1 MTWESCNHS
10 VCLLQPP
17 PLVASNTRVRDAAAL
32 LRRIA
37 QSEGDGT
44 LASALFTEAA
54 ANANIRAMPPRV
66 RKAAALYTL
75 AGEGPIV
82 WSVRPCGEF

>member
-1 MTWESCNHS
+1 MW
-10 VCLLQPP
+10 LLQPP

-75 AGEGPIV
+75 AGEEALPCC
-82 WSVRPCGEF
+82 VRLCGDI